1 MPMLDFDAV
10 IFDLDGV
17 LIDSEPLHER
27 AKQVVVDA
35 HGLEVPTEAFEAFLG
50 KTDRDIFT
58 YIVDTYGDG
67 TADVEALIDAKQ
79 AAYRDLI
86 GELTMVDGA
95 RAFLE
100 AVAARYPTALATSA
114 VRRNQELAFERF
126 DLMPFFEAVVVA
138 EDLTHH
144 KPHPEPYLTAAAGLA
159 RPPERCLVLEDSVNG
174 IRSARAAGCTAVGLT
189 TSFPADALREAG
201 AHHVADSFAAL
212 ADLFGRQPGRR

>member
-1 MPMLDFDAV
+1 MAVRLPARCLLPSVVSKRRPGSWKRISVLTSLPSVNVENGQVRVRGGTLD
-10 IFDLDGV
+10 
-17 LIDSEPLHER
+17 
-27 AKQVVVDA
+27 QV
-35 HGLEVPTEAFEAFLG
+35 AF
-50 KTDRDIFT
+50 
-58 YIVDTYGDG
+58 
-67 TADVEALIDAKQ
+67 
-79 AAYRDLI
+79 
-86 GELTMVDGA
+86 MVDGA

-159 RPPERCLVLEDSVNG
+159 QPPERCLVLEDSVNG
-174 IRSARAAGCTAVGLT
+174 IRSARAAGCTAVGIT
-189 TSFPADALREAG
+189 TSFSAEALREAG

-212 ADLFGRQPGRR
+212 AALFGSQPRRR